1 MKPEGPRTLQLLA
14 QHMLAEIAPRLAED
28 YAQKTAGVVAGLL
41 LAAAE
46 EWDRAAARRVE
57 ENCALRVLFG
67 DAAPLVRSSGLR
79 SRLVAAARG
88 SDEDLRIAPL
98 ESTNAELRAL
108 LIDLQ
113 AHIESLQSEEA
124 LRIDERIWE
133 ELRAGVSRRAIAF
146 WPL

>member
-14 QHMLAEIAPRLAED
+14 GHLLAEIAPRLAED
-28 YAQKTAGVVAGLL
+28 YAQKTTGVVAGLL

-57 ENCALRVLFG
+57 ENRSLRVLFA
-67 DAAPLVRSSGLR
+67 DAAPIVRSAGLR
-79 SRLVAAARG
+79 SRLVAASRG
-88 SDEDLRIAPL
+88 EDEDLRVAPL
-98 ESTNAELRAL
+98 EKANAALREL

-113 AHIESLQSEEA
+113 AHIETLQSEEA
-124 LRIDERIWE
+124 LRLDERIWE
-133 ELRAGVSRRAIAF
+133 ELRASVTRRAIGF